1 MWQKTLLTKSVVFSF
16 FFPLR
21 ISEATFLF
29 SNFTMTF
36 KASALILGDDNLRFR
51 INNSIA
57 LTEYVKNLT
66 LQIILGNAI
75 RNPRN
80 FQTFS
85 FGYWS
90 FVQSFFLNLVS
101 WLDNLLFM
109 FLLILTSDFS
119 LLNLFRRSV
128 NSLLMFVT
136 VVSNLSL

>member
-16 FFPLR
+16 FFPLS
-21 ISEATFLF
+21 ISEPSFLF
-29 SNFTMTF
+29 SNFTITF
-36 KASALILGDDNLRFR
+36 KSSALILGDDNLRLR

-57 LTEYVKNLT
+57 LTEYLKNLT

-75 RNPRN
+75 RNTRN
-80 FQTFS
+80 VQTFS

-90 FVQSFFLNLVS
+90 FVQSFFCNLVS

-109 FLLILTSDFS
+109 FLLIPRSDFS

-136 VVSNLSL
+136 VVSNLTL